1 MVTFEDRSLVVTGGG
16 RGIGR
21 ETCELLGELEANVVV
36 NDIGGDKTGEGSEQ
50 RIADEVVA
58 AIETAGGTAVAD
70 YSDVGTMEGAARA
83 VETAIEEFGRLDG
96 VYNNAGI
103 LRENSLVGMTESE
116 WDEVIRVHLKGMW
129 AVLQR
134 AGQHWRQQHKS
145 GVERDWAVVNASS
158 DVAAG
163 VFSRQGSAHG
173 LGNYAAAKAGILGL
187 TRGAAEEFARYGV
200 RVNAIWPAAATRL
213 TETLPM
219 DVPDP
224 EPVAH
229 LVAYLLADACD
240 VSGQT
245 IRIGGDQIDL
255 MAPAPRSEYT
265 AFSGGDEWT
274 VGELE
279 SRFPGTLGAC
289 AENPFLDEESTD

>member
-1 MVTFEDRSLVVTGGG
+1 MVSFEGASIVVTGGG

-21 ETCELLGELEANVVV
+21 ETCELLGELGANVVV
-36 NDIGGDKTGEGSEQ
+36 NDIGGDKTGAGTEQ
-50 RIADEVVA
+50 RVADTVVET
-58 AIETAGGTAVAD
+58 IEETGGTAIAE
-70 YSDVGTMEGAARA
+70 YSDVGTMAGATAA

-134 AGQHWRQQHKS
+134 AGRHWRDQHKA
-145 GVERDWAVVNASS
+145 GVEGDWAIVNASS
-158 DVAAG
+158 DVSAG
-163 VFSRQGSAHG
+163 VFSRQGSAYG

-187 TRGAAEEFARYGV
+187 TRCAAEEFAGYGV

-219 DVPDP
+219 AVPEP

-229 LVAYLLADACD
+229 LVAYLLSDSCQ

-245 IRIGGDQIDL
+245 IRIGGDQLDL
-255 MAPAPRSEYT
+255 LSPAPVNEYT
-265 AFSGGDEWT
+265 VFAGDGEWT
-274 VGELE
+274 VDELE
-279 SRFPGTLGAC
+279 SRFAETVGTQVTD
-289 AENPFLDEESTD
+289 PFTSDE